1 MQLVKG
7 STSYTLP
14 DYASV
19 TQFDLSVRND
29 NTDRADQHGGVMTG
43 DGKVDTRT
51 IEIEVIIADT
61 TTTAEYRAI
70 VDALKR
76 YAYRTDQKLYI
87 DDDRY
92 VNLASLS
99 KIAETFFDGFYRVR
113 GTITLTFTCTD
124 PFIYSDSV
132 TTQNVTISSSPTSFI
147 VTNTG
152 NVDVPV
158 ILTMTATAANASMT
172 IVNTTD
178 NSRTFGYQD
187 TGFTAGK
194 VVTVD
199 GIEGTVMRDRSSTI
213 NATGGTFI
221 NLLPGDNVLTYT
233 GAACT
238 IAVVYTER
246 WL

>member
-1 MQLVKG
+1 MQLIKG

-14 DYASV
+14 DYASI

-29 NTDRADQHGGVMTG
+29 NTDRAGQHGGVMTG
-43 DGKVDTRT
+43 DGKIDTRT

-61 TTTAEYRAI
+61 TTKSEYRMI
-70 VDALKR
+70 VDELKR
-76 YAYRTDQKLYI
+76 YAYRTDQRLYI

-99 KIAETFFDGFYRVR
+99 KITETFFDGFYRVR

-124 PFIYSDSV
+124 PFVYSDSV
-132 TTQNVTISSSPTSFI
+132 TAQNVTISSPKSFT

-152 NVDVPV
+152 NVDVP
-158 ILTMTATAANASMT
+158 ITLTITSAGANASMSL
-172 IVNTTD
+172 VNTTD
-178 NSRTFGYQD
+178 NNRTFGYQD

-194 VVTVD
+194 IMIAD
-199 GIEGTVMRDRSSTI
+199 GINGTVVRDGSSTI
-213 NATGGTFI
+213 NAMGGTFI

-238 IAVVYTER
+238 IAIAYTER